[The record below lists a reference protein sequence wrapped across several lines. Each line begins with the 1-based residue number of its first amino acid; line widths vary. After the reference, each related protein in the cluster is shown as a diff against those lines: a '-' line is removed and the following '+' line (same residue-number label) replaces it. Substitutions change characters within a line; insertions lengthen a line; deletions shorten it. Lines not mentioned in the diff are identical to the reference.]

1 MRLRTA
7 TASAQAAGCVSL
19 DPAFRK
25 GDIDAPAHPAPYR
38 SEGRFIPVAERAY
51 LPGIHFLEIAHKDEL
66 GIFVVVEQTF
76 KRLQSRMGILARQQC
91 LLRISMIGRASGRER
106 VCQYV

>member
-7 TASAQAAGCVSL
+7 TASAQASGCVSL

-38 SEGRFIPVAERAY
+38 SERRFIPVAERAY
-51 LPGIHFLEIAHKDEL
+51 LPGIHFLEIAHNDEQ
-66 GIFVVVEQTF
+66 GSFVVVAPTF
-76 KRLQSRMGILARQQC
+76 KRLQSRMGLLARHQC
-91 LLRISMIGRASGRER
+91 LHRSSKIGRAHINST
-106 VCQYV
+106 QK